1 MLKGIDDKE
10 TEFEKQKDIVE
21 LMKESD
27 KNMDVEN
34 DNNQESQRNLNDL
47 PAREEEKM
55 QTKEM
60 NIATESDAFEDIK
73 DKDDASPCNVLPKI
87 TSRKSKLELDEINA
101 TKMTKKENLID
112 EIIKEKQLNNEQTAK
127 QQTNNMIDHI
137 PCLYLPNDEGSN
149 KLIIYFHG
157 NAEDIGLAFDMLFL
171 LG

>member
-10 TEFEKQKDIVE
+10 TEFEEQKDIME

-34 DNNQESQRNLNDL
+34 DNNLESQRDDL
-47 PAREEEKM
+47 SEKEEEKM

-112 EIIKEKQLNNEQTAK
+112 EIIKEKQLNNDKTVK
-127 QQTNNMIDHI
+127 
-137 PCLYLPNDEGSN
+137 
-149 KLIIYFHG
+149 
-157 NAEDIGLAFDMLFL
+157 
-171 LG
+171 